1 MSLVFTITT
10 PTPTKKKSFIFKYI
24 APSCMENKKKILFF
38 CSADHALTH
47 AVILSLAPLLLAIKE
62 EFNFSYSVSFGFAAL
77 NIFIYGTGGIP
88 AGYLSDRVGPLK
100 AILLGIIIVI
110 ISCFALAFSFGATQF
125 VIFIFLLGLGSSF
138 YHPPGITAISN
149 SYTERRGRAMGFHG
163 LIGNL
168 GQFGSPFLAGVV
180 GALFGWRAN
189 YLVWGVSFV
198 LLGLFLLY
206 LMWTKADADILAL
219 VRAEKEQNE
228 RKEEGIPPHS
238 KTTRSSFFFIKRETL
253 ELILKP
259 MVLFILL
266 LSIFRGWYYRGVLY
280 ILPFYVEDFFHLSP
294 NAATALGGTFVT
306 FALISG
312 GIGNYVGGHMK
323 DRHGSVY
330 PLVLFTFI
338 SLISTLLIV
347 FNPFTLGERE
357 ITFNGENYVLT
368 FNAFVIGVF
377 LFGFGYFGGQAPL
390 NTFIAEMV
398 SSEKRGRLFGI
409 SFFTR
414 FGLSSLAMLM
424 VGVAADSSLFLAL
437 SLNLLFILLALAT
450 ILGIKLYAKKQRI
463 IA

>member
-1 MSLVFTITT
+1 
-10 PTPTKKKSFIFKYI
+10 
-24 APSCMENKKKILFF
+24 MENKKKILFF

-47 AVILSLAPLLLAIKE
+47 AVILSLAPLLPAIKE
-62 EFNFSYSVSFGFAAL
+62 EFNFSYSVSFAFAAL

-100 AILLGIIIVI
+100 TILMGIAIVI
-110 ISCFALAFSFGATQF
+110 ISSFALAFSSGATQF
-125 VIFIFLLGLGSSF
+125 VLFIFLLGLGSSF
-138 YHPPGITAISN
+138 YHPPGMTAVSN
-149 SYTERRGRAMGFHG
+149 SFTERRGRALGFHG

-189 YLVWGVSFV
+189 YLVWGASFIF
-198 LLGLFLLY
+198 LGLALLY

-219 VRAEKEQNE
+219 VCAEKGKNE
-228 RKEEGIPPHS
+228 KEEKYTPQHPE
-238 KTTRSSFFFIKRETL
+238 TTRGSRFFIKRETL

-259 MVLFILL
+259 MVLFILV

-280 ILPFYVEDFFHLSP
+280 ILPFYVEDFFHLTP
-294 NAATALGGTFVT
+294 DAATALGGTFVT
-306 FALISG
+306 FALITG
-312 GIGNYVGGHMK
+312 GLGNYVGGHMK

-330 PLVLFTFI
+330 PLILFTLV
-338 SLISTLLIV
+338 SLLSTLLIV
-347 FNPFTLGERE
+347 LNPFTLGERE
-357 ITFNGENYVLT
+357 LTFNGEDYVLT

-377 LFGFGYFGGQAPL
+377 LFGFAYFGGQAPL
-390 NTFIAEMV
+390 NSFIAEMV

-414 FGLSSLAMLM
+414 FGLSAIAMLM

-450 ILGIKLYAKKQRI
+450 ILGIKVYAKKQKI
-463 IA
+463 IV